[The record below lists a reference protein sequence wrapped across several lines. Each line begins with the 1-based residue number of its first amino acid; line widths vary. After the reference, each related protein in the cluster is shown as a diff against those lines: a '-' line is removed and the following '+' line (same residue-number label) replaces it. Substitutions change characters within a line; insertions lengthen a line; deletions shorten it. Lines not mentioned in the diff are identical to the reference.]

1 MSPEEDI
8 IHKKKLE
15 DEELSQMRTIVLIP
29 TEPAPPD
36 PLWLTKKHAGKKLDP
51 IEAE

>member
-1 MSPEEDI
+1 
-8 IHKKKLE
+8 
-15 DEELSQMRTIVLIP
+15 MRTIVLIP